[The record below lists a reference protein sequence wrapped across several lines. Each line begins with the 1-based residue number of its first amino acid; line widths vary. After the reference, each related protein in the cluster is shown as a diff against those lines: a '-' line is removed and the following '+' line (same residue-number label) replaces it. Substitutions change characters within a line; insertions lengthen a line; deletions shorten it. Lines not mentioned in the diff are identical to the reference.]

1 MVGREIEGPVTTDDR
16 TGGRRRALDSE
27 GRGTMPE
34 VHETSAPGDSL
45 PWGFILDPEANRR
58 ALGDVQ
64 ERGLRAA
71 RDLADRVISSIGAT
85 ERPPT
90 GDHRKGAIPSDA
102 PPNDPIVDLLRA
114 WSEVGARVLAELT
127 AASPSQPDHAGSD
140 APAGGMAVDVNDQG
154 PPTTWRLRVNRRG
167 LLLASAELWLCN
179 PQSHPVGPLC
189 LGLDDLR
196 RSTGT
201 VVSSDLLRLDPSTVE
216 LPARC
221 ARAVAVT
228 LSADD
233 PLEPG
238 VYRGMLQADGAPEFG
253 VIVELTVE
261 DPGR

>member
-1 MVGREIEGPVTTDDR
+1 
-16 TGGRRRALDSE
+16 
-27 GRGTMPE
+27 MPE
-34 VHETSAPGDSL
+34 EHEKSAPGDGL
-45 PWGFILDPEANRR
+45 PWGFILDPAANRR

-85 ERPPT
+85 ERTPT
-90 GDHRKGAIPSDA
+90 DDLRNGATASDA

-127 AASPSQPDHAGSD
+127 AGSGSQPDRSGRD
-140 APAGGMAVDVNDQG
+140 APGGGMAVDVSGQG
-154 PPTTWRLRVNRRG
+154 TPTTWRIRVDRRG
-167 LLLASAELWLCN
+167 LLLAAAELWLCN
-179 PQSHPVGPLC
+179 SQSHPVGPLS
-189 LGLDDLR
+189 LGISDLQ
-196 RSTGT
+196 RSSSTL
-201 VVSSDLLRLDPSTVE
+201 VSSDHLRLDPSTVE

-228 LSADD
+228 LSVDD

-253 VIVELTVE
+253 VIVELRVE
-261 DPGR
+261 NPGP